1 MVGVKAR
8 NKVCRGMAGLIEEG
22 QEMIQESKEKD
33 SAARDLALIGAAQK
47 VEHYEISA
55 YCTARIMATQLG
67 QPDVAMLLSKTLA
80 EEENADC
87 VLAECAR
94 PLMTE
99 AKLAE
104 VE

>member
-1 MVGVKAR
+1 
-8 NKVCRGMAGLIEEG
+8 
-22 QEMIQESKEKD
+22 
-33 SAARDLALIGAAQK
+33 

-55 YCTARIMATQLG
+55 YCTARTMAQQLG
-67 QPDVAMLLSKTLA
+67 QPDIAMLLSKSLA
-80 EEENADC
+80 EEENADS
-87 VLAECAR
+87 VLADCAK

>member
-1 MVGVKAR
+1 
-8 NKVCRGMAGLIEEG
+8 MA
-22 QEMIQESKEKD
+22 Q
-33 SAARDLALIGAAQK
+33 
-47 VEHYEISA
+47 
-55 YCTARIMATQLG
+55 QLG

-87 VLAECAR
+87 VLTECAR